1 MSRMPYQGI
10 LGKDSFLKLACS
22 IDSLPKMGTYV
33 PRALLKLKEIGTLG
47 TLPLSGDSYEEGLS
61 HQDCLE
67 RDRCKVFQTPLPHPL
82 TLLTESRVRKMSFQ
96 GKAGNEWFPKM
107 SFTQLLAYLPREKKD
122 VKGKKDISTI
132 EPSHSKKSIL
142 EPSQVL
148 YRLSNSLS

>member
-1 MSRMPYQGI
+1 MSWMPYQGI

-61 HQDCLE
+61 DQDCLE

-82 TLLTESRVRKMSFQ
+82 TLLT
-96 GKAGNEWFPKM
+96 GLNPG
-107 SFTQLLAYLPREKKD
+107 
-122 VKGKKDISTI
+122 
-132 EPSHSKKSIL
+132 
-142 EPSQVL
+142 
-148 YRLSNSLS
+148 